1 MSEPENDSRS
11 YWVFFYRDTVE
22 FLRDAVAY
30 YEGLLATEATEVDAD
45 PHLKAFLTEEV
56 RREMRFGRG
65 HREAVRTREWLEQA
79 LEKSKDQLDCDLSV
93 DHGTV
98 RYFKS
103 VGLLYLGFLKQRR
116 NLLASKPNITLHL
129 LSALDRQITR
139 REEELTSQGVFG
151 NASVLPLLVEQ
162 EFASPAAAPS
172 EAPNTEATG
181 SVAHARRPSPV
192 LVDSIEI
199 LDPELRRRCLDLFRQ
214 FEASA
219 QADRH
224 DTVVT
229 EATRILEDRLRK
241 LTGTTDGATGA
252 ELATRAFAGN
262 APALRVSDIEAEQ
275 QAAHLLYRGVFGF
288 IRNNVHH
295 KLRPDLAS
303 ERVLQILG
311 LIDYLIFLANTGAS
325 GAGVNPSAVE
335 A

>member
-1 MSEPENDSRS
+1 
-11 YWVFFYRDTVE
+11 
-22 FLRDAVAY
+22 
-30 YEGLLATEATEVDAD
+30 
-45 PHLKAFLTEEV
+45 
-56 RREMRFGRG
+56 
-65 HREAVRTREWLEQA
+65 
-79 LEKSKDQLDCDLSV
+79 
-93 DHGTV
+93 
-98 RYFKS
+98 
-103 VGLLYLGFLKQRR
+103 
-116 NLLASKPNITLHL
+116 
-129 LSALDRQITR
+129 
-139 REEELTSQGVFG
+139 
-151 NASVLPLLVEQ
+151 
-162 EFASPAAAPS
+162 
-172 EAPNTEATG
+172 
-181 SVAHARRPSPV
+181 
-192 LVDSIEI
+192 
-199 LDPELRRRCLDLFRQ
+199 LFRQ

-325 GAGVNPSAVE
+325 GAGVSPPPVE